1 MKGAAM
7 ADFWCIFGS
16 LCAAI
21 GVIVVLSLRCDGER
35 RSSGWLFAG
44 RDELGSDTASLT
56 LILEMLAVSIS
67 QGASIPHALISVGNI
82 VGAVLGRGMAAVG
95 ESLHRGSGWH
105 EAWACAMTACDSSAG
120 CGGQSCMAQNDEAS
134 YSEEES
140 AMEALLM
147 IRSALETSWN
157 HGTSPVL
164 RLRTT
169 IEQLDK
175 RSRATI
181 ERNAAALSV
190 KLLMPMGLCFL
201 PAFVCIGV
209 IPAIASFMG

>member
-1 MKGAAM
+1 M

-21 GVIVVLSLRCDGER
+21 GVIVVLSLRCDGEKR
-35 RSSGWLFAG
+35 FSSWLFAG
-44 RDELGSDTASLT
+44 RDELGSDIASLT

-67 QGASIPHALISVGNI
+67 QGASVPHALISVGNI
-82 VGAVLGRGMAAVG
+82 VGATLGRGMAAVG

-105 EAWACAMTACDSSAG
+105 EAWACAITVSDSSNTHDI
-120 CGGQSCMAQNDEAS
+120 QSCAAKDS
-134 YSEEES
+134 ISDSER
-140 AMEALLM
+140 AATMEALRL

-157 HGTSPVL
+157 HGASPVL

-175 RSRATI
+175 RSQAAI

-209 IPAIASFMG
+209 IPSIASFMG